1 MDRVA
6 KVLVYVTR
14 HDDELLVIEHVDD
27 DAGVQ
32 VPGGTVEPDEP
43 LTEAAV
49 RELREE
55 VGIEAERVDL
65 LGATDR
71 PHPHRPVVHER
82 HFFHT
87 VVDEPRDRWR
97 HVVEGGGEDD
107 GLTFECYWLPVA
119 EAQSVLGRDQE
130 AYLDALGDP
139 ATSRSRRS

>member
-6 KVLVYVTR
+6 KVLVYATH
-14 HDDELLVIEHVDD
+14 HDEEVLVFEHVDR

-43 LTEAAV
+43 LPEAAL

-55 VGIEAERVDL
+55 VGVEAQAVDL

-82 HFFHT
+82 HFFHAAI
-87 VVDEPRDRWR
+87 DEPRDRWT
-97 HVVEGGGEDD
+97 HVVAGGGEDD
-107 GLTFECYWLPVA
+107 GLTFACYWLSIG
-119 EAQSVLGRDQE
+119 EARSELGRDQE
-130 AYLDALGDP
+130 AYLDAL
-139 ATSRSRRS
+139 A